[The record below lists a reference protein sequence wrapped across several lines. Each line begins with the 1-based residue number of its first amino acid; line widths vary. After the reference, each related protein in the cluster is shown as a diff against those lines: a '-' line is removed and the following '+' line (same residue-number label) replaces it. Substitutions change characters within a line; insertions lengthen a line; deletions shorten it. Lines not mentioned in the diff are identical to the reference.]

1 MKRKSQEVK
10 ILELLRQGQV
20 SPMSA
25 LYKAGCYRL
34 GARIFDLRQKG
45 YKITT
50 DKSNGY
56 AVYTLEKEA
65 E

>member
-25 LYKAGCYRL
+25 LYAANCYRL

-45 YKITT
+45 HKITT